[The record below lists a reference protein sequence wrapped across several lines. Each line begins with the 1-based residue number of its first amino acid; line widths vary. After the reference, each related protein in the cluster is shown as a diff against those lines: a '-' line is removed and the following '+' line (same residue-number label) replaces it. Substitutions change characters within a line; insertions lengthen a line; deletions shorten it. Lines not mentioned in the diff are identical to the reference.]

1 MANLLLLDDLFAGPC
16 YCYITLLRV
25 NILYAFEVF
34 PVTYNTLID
43 KKHPISLGVNWSHFM
58 LLRNSK
64 FF

>member
-43 KKHPISLGVNWSHFM
+43 KKHPISLGVN
-58 LLRNSK
+58 
-64 FF
+64 